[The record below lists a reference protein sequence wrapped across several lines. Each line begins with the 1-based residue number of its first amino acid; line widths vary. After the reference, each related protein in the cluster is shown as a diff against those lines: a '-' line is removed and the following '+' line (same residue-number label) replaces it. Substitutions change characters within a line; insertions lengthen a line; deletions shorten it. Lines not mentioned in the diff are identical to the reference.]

1 MSDATADTLL
11 ARAGD
16 DWSIFEELGS
26 MSEPER
32 RDLLRFHRERGVT
45 SPGQIG
51 RRARLDEALDRLALL
66 ELGVETGV
74 ITEEQARFDSIP
86 YLKELFERSS
96 AFVRYGDNYLSLSLR
111 FVAERLQVA
120 LPLPQAEV
128 NELPVPRPCPPPLD
142 TAACRA
148 PEAVARFLG
157 TEPASDD
164 IDIKTALLF
173 LDDFAL
179 TDESARFGL
188 SWSEQA
194 APAHAA
200 SREQRLYELWVR
212 GLVDRELYAE
222 RFTMI
227 TRGLVK
233 YARLKARFYS
243 EIDRYA
249 DEVAAMTLAQRGEAP
264 PLRPDD
270 HVFFAR
276 SPITARIGLYDLYWI
291 ARLLRAEVSPAGTV
305 SYTNGSWL
313 ELLAKRARELEI
325 GEASGLL
332 ECDSVLRGVLDYTCD
347 LVQNAVDIVQAFL
360 DDVEKPGVA
369 DRASNSWDWRRVQD
383 EELDEI
389 RRERLAR
396 RGSASVHRAALDV
409 MAAAGGSRHTPA
421 LPPDRTRPHAGGPG
435 GVGWSRR
442 ILTGDHE
449 PDLVGLAI
457 SGGGIR
463 SATIGLGILQH
474 LQQLDLLRHVDF
486 LSTVSGGGYIG
497 SWLVGNVHRNRYWL
511 TEPTDWSPSIRHLRR
526 FSNYLSPQLGLL
538 SADAWTMWGSWIR
551 NTFLIQLSAVAWLC
565 ALMVAVMLGGLG
577 FAWQAPSAAPGLTLH
592 TLTWF
597 TSPRIHG
604 HVLNV
609 TMPGFLGTFVCL
621 GVIGLCLT
629 LMSRLDRTTGWRDGD
644 IQRLIVVPSML
655 GAGLA
660 SGALWTDLPPT
671 AILSPPA
678 FSSVFFHGLRTWW
691 FGLLLL
697 TLSFLA
703 LAYKAGSDAP
713 FKRRV
718 RLSLLSALL
727 SIVGTAL
734 VAAAVAWTYNHRD
747 VWGITAWHAYTFGP
761 SLMLIAPTVGIVLM
775 LGVLGL
781 DCPDWRREWW
791 TRLGSW
797 TAIYAAA
804 ALAVTSAG
812 VFGPWLILAVFDR
825 ADDLPKTTIT
835 GVVAWLGTVLGGL
848 VAGDNTRSEGETVKS
863 TKAWAISLFARVAAV
878 VFIASALCLVA
889 TLVYM
894 IAFNLSADGTFT
906 LDTYWSNLALLDAR
920 WVFLFGIA
928 ALAIAL
934 TSSYR
939 FDLNTFGLN
948 QFYRNRLVRCYLGAT
963 RWQPGKRKPHHFT
976 GFDAGDEIDLADL
989 RHEPLPKPA
998 PQADEE
1004 KTVEGEPIPFR
1015 GPYPIINGAL
1025 NLGGSSDLA
1034 LHTRHSASFIMTPL
1048 RCGADRPSVGYAPT
1062 RTLQGEF
1069 ATGVTLGQAVSI
1081 SGAAASPNMGYD
1093 TSPLV
1098 SFLLTMFNVRLGWWF
1113 PNPGRDAWDANRVT
1127 NGSKRLLIETFGLAD
1142 EKSRFVNVSDGGH
1155 FENLGI
1161 YELVRRRCA
1170 VIIASDGECDDD
1182 MAFGSL
1188 GRVIR
1193 MCRTD
1198 FAADIDIDVE
1208 SIRRVKGTRMSRAH
1222 CAVGRITYA
1231 NGRRGFLI
1239 YLKSSLTGDE
1249 DVDVQQ
1255 YHSSHAE
1262 FPHESTADQFFAEDQ
1277 FESYRKLGQHIAGTT
1292 FRGAEDCGSVMRM
1305 ADRLNDIWVADGATG
1320 AEFVGST
1327 EALVALWERMRTSAG
1342 LAYLFQVLH
1351 GVPPSPAAQSCRSQD
1366 DEQVACL
1373 ELIQLLENT
1382 YVGLHLEEH
1391 WTHPDNQGWVELF
1404 SMWARCDPFRA
1415 AWKAHRHLFGT
1426 RFGYFCQQRLGLA

>member
-1 MSDATADTLL
+1 MK
-11 ARAGD
+11 
-16 DWSIFEELGS
+16 
-26 MSEPER
+26 EPER

-45 SPGQIG
+45 SEDQIAK
-51 RRARLDEALDRLALL
+51 RTRLDTALDRVALL

-74 ITEEQARFDSIP
+74 ITEAQAGFSAIP
-86 YLKELFERSS
+86 YLKELFETSS

-120 LPLPQAEV
+120 LPPPAAEV
-128 NELPVPRPCPPPLD
+128 NELPVPRPYPPPLD
-142 TAACRA
+142 AEACRA
-148 PEAVARFLG
+148 DQAVARFLE
-157 TEPASDD
+157 TEPEATDPD
-164 IDIKTALLF
+164 VRVALLF

-179 TDESARFGL
+179 TDGSTRRAL
-188 SWSEQA
+188 SSTTEQT

-212 GLVDRELYAE
+212 GLAGEAIERE
-222 RFTMI
+222 RFATI

-233 YARLKARFYS
+233 YARLKADLYK

-249 DEVAAMTLAQRGEAP
+249 DAAAEEALAKRGETAP
-264 PLRPDD
+264 PRPDD
-270 HVFFAR
+270 HAFFAR

-291 ARLLRAEVSPAGTV
+291 ARILRAEVSPAGTV
-305 SYTNGSWL
+305 SYTKGSWL
-313 ELLAKRARELEI
+313 ELLAKRARELEV
-325 GEASGLL
+325 ADADGLR

-360 DDVEKPGVA
+360 DDVDQPGVA
-369 DRASNSWDWRRVQD
+369 ARGSDSWDWRRVHD
-383 EELDEI
+383 EEIDEI

-396 RGSASVHRAALDV
+396 RGRASVHTTAV
-409 MAAAGGSRHTPA
+409 EMVAGVDGSRTPPPV
-421 LPPDRTRPHAGGPG
+421 PPDRTRPHAGGPG

-463 SATIGLGILQH
+463 SATIGLGVLQH

-526 FSNYLSPQLGLL
+526 YSNYLSPQLGLL

-551 NTFLIQLSAVAWLC
+551 NTFLIQLSAVAWIC

-577 FAWQAPSAAPGLTLH
+577 FAWQAPSNTPGPTLH

-597 TSPRIHG
+597 TSPQIHG
-604 HVLNV
+604 HVFNI
-609 TMPGFLGTFVCL
+609 TMPGLLGTFVCL
-621 GVIGLCLT
+621 AAVGLCLM
-629 LMSRLDRTTGWRDGD
+629 LMSSSDRATGWKDGD
-644 IQRLIVVPSML
+644 IQRWVVVPAML

-660 SGALWTDLPPT
+660 SGALWTDLPREK
-671 AILSPPA
+671 ILSPPA
-678 FSSVFFHGLRTWW
+678 FSTVFFHGLGTWW

-697 TLSFLA
+697 TASFVA
-703 LAYKAGSDAP
+703 LAFKASSEAP
-713 FKRRV
+713 LGRRV

-727 SIVGTAL
+727 SILGVAL
-734 VAAAVAWTYNHRD
+734 VAAAVAWTYNHREA
-747 VWGITAWHAYTFGP
+747 WGVSSWHAYTFGP
-761 SLMLIAPTVGIVLM
+761 SLMLMAPTVGIVLM

-835 GVVAWLGTVLGGL
+835 GVLAWLGTVLGGL
-848 VAGDNTRSEGETVKS
+848 VAGDNTRSEGDTVRS
-863 TKAWAISLFARVAAV
+863 TKAWALSLFARVAAI

-894 IAFNLSADGTFT
+894 VAFNLSADGTFT
-906 LDTYWSNLALLDAR
+906 LANYWTNLDQLDAR
-920 WVFLFGIA
+920 WVFLFGVA
-928 ALAIAL
+928 ALAVAL
-934 TSSYR
+934 VSSYR

-976 GFDAGDEIDLADL
+976 GFDADDDIDLAEL
-989 RHEPLPKPA
+989 QHTPPPKPGRPARTAA
-998 PQADEE
+998 PVGDGP
-1004 KTVEGEPIPFR
+1004 VPFR

-1034 LHTRHSASFIMTPL
+1034 LHTRHSASFTMTPL
-1048 RCGADRPSVGYAPT
+1048 RCGADRSSVGYAPT
-1062 RTLQGEF
+1062 RTPEAEF

-1198 FAADIDIDVE
+1198 FAADIDIDVD
-1208 SIRRVKGTRMSRAH
+1208 SIRREKDTRLSRAH

-1231 NGRRGFLI
+1231 NGRRGYLI

-1277 FESYRKLGQHIAGTT
+1277 FESYRKLGQHIAATT
-1292 FRGAEDCGSVMRM
+1292 FRGAEDCGSVMRI
-1305 ADRLNDIWVADGATG
+1305 ADRLRNIWVADSSTS

-1327 EALVALWERMRTSAG
+1327 TSLVAAWERMRTTPG
-1342 LAYLFQVLH
+1342 LGYLFHALH
-1351 GVPPSPAAQSCRSQD
+1351 GLPVTAATLNQRSQD
-1366 DEQVACL
+1366 DERVACL

-1382 YVGLHLEEH
+1382 YVGLHLDEH

-1404 SMWARCDPFRA
+1404 SLWARCDPFRE
-1415 AWKAHRHLFGT
+1415 AWKTHRHLFGT
-1426 RFGYFCQQRLGLA
+1426 RFGYFCRQRLGLA